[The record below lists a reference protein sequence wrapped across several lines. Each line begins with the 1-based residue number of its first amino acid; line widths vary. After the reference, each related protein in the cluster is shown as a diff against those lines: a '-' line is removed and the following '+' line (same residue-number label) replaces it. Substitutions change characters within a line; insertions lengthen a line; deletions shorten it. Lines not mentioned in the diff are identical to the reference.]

1 MSVRPV
7 GKVLRDPHS
16 LAPLVMAMG
25 FVGASLRYILE
36 MLLPAGGGFPFATL
50 AVNIF
55 GCFMLE
61 IINQHIAIR
70 TKLPGPLVKSMGIG
84 LIGAFTTV
92 SAFSTESLS
101 FLQSGRYGT
110 FALYVSA
117 TIVAT
122 FVAAWLGKIAAD
134 KLGEH
139 MLANKAM
146 QEKGFDMREPC
157 AGFDARRDSVRP
169 CGVAEDGKACA
180 DEKAEQ

>member
-1 MSVRPV
+1 
-7 GKVLRDPHS
+7 
-16 LAPLVMAMG
+16 
-25 FVGASLRYILE
+25 
-36 MLLPAGGGFPFATL
+36 
-50 AVNIF
+50 
-55 GCFMLE
+55 MLE

-110 FALYVSA
+110 FALY
-117 TIVAT
+117 
-122 FVAAWLGKIAAD
+122 
-134 KLGEH
+134 
-139 MLANKAM
+139 
-146 QEKGFDMREPC
+146 